1 MREIKPDAKILDATA
16 GNRHIWKVKDD
27 SRIVFMDIE
36 SELEVKPDIIGDCT
50 KTDYPDGYFHTIF
63 FDPPHW
69 GGDVL
74 GDNFFTLRNKQESI
88 AFSER
93 YGTKRRGASYY
104 GTDKFQTATQLLS
117 FIHRAQ
123 KEFYRILNYAGCL
136 WVKWVEKVV
145 SLDKILPLF
154 RDWNLMLKFMVNS
167 NLQTLGD
174 SQCYWLMFMK
184 KPRTHIQTELDQEM
198 KKT

>member
-69 GGDVL
+69 GGGCARRQL
-74 GDNFFTLRNKQESI
+74 FYIEKQARIYSFLRKIRNKKAWS
-88 AFSER
+88 
-93 YGTKRRGASYY
+93 K
-104 GTDKFQTATQLLS
+104 LL
-117 FIHRAQ
+117 
-123 KEFYRILNYAGCL
+123 
-136 WVKWVEKVV
+136 
-145 SLDKILPLF
+145 
-154 RDWNLMLKFMVNS
+154 RD
-167 NLQTLGD
+167 
-174 SQCYWLMFMK
+174 
-184 KPRTHIQTELDQEM
+184 R
-198 KKT
+198 